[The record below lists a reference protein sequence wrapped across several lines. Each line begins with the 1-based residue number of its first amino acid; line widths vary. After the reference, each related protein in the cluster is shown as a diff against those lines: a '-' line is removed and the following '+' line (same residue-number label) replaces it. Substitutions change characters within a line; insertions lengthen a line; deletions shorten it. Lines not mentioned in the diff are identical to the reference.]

1 MWIKP
6 TFTMLY
12 NGTREDE
19 EFLSVDPIWAAYFQG
34 DHSRVISRPV
44 SCALCAWIDNAYR
57 ANNRSKE
64 TPLLC
69 RPAKSKKQTLFMT
82 RFNTSRFLVTSFP
95 GSFPWLGG
103 GTGKGPGNKVSL
115 PALLV
120 SLLCFRRVLIGSLDY
135 RFLRLATKINAL
147 FSFNDVQFGTLSMKN
162 K

>member
-1 MWIKP
+1 MI
-6 TFTMLY
+6 THELFQDLY
-12 NGTREDE
+12 PAPCVHELITHIE
-19 EFLSVDPIWAAYFQG
+19 LTI
-34 DHSRVISRPV
+34 
-44 SCALCAWIDNAYR
+44 ALKKLRCFVVQL
-57 ANNRSKE
+57 KV
-64 TPLLC
+64 
-69 RPAKSKKQTLFMT
+69 KQTLFMT

-147 FSFNDVQFGTLSMKN
+147 FSFNDVQFSTLSMKN